1 MSEIKTTD
9 ETIRSIM
16 GSVNSQVARS
26 KITPDWKGDYF
37 SSNQLADLRKVFEKN
52 GFETARVFLSGKMKP
67 KGNQWELRKN
77 EIILDLLEQL
87 HLSSSLDAST
97 KAYIIG
103 NLNSILTCYKK
114 EAGKQ

>member
-1 MSEIKTTD
+1 VSEIKTTD
-9 ETIRSIM
+9 ETIRAIM
-16 GSVNSQVARS
+16 ERVNSQIKKS
-26 KITPDWKGDYF
+26 QITPNWTGDYF
-37 SSNQLADLRKVFEKN
+37 SSNQLADTRRVFEKN

-87 HLSSSLDAST
+87 NSTSSLDVST

-114 EAGKQ
+114 EVGQK

>member
-9 ETIRSIM
+9 ETIKSIM
-16 GSVNSQVARS
+16 ENVISQVEKT

-37 SSNQLADLRKVFEKN
+37 SSNQLADLRRVFEKN

-77 EIILDLLEQL
+77 EVILDLLEQL
-87 HLSSSLDAST
+87 NSASSLDAST